1 MTSLLRLALFLLLVL
16 GIFIAA
22 LKIVS
27 VKYYDGEFMGA
38 VDDMVDG
45 DKTNNKFNFSKLFV
59 IPLILLIIFAGF
71 NSFYTVSETQQAV
84 VTMFDA
90 VQTTKGAG
98 VHFKIPFIQEIEKV
112 DISTHG
118 SSIGYYTETKN
129 QTYGADENPQ
139 MITSDFNLID
149 VDFYM
154 EYRVND
160 PVSYLYNSGNPER
173 ILNDICMASIR
184 AIISDYP
191 VDEVMTTAKGQIQQ
205 RIKESVSAELE
216 KRNIGLQL
224 VNILIQDVEPP
235 TDDVMSAFKAVETAK
250 QNADTV
256 INGAKKYRN
265 EQLPSA
271 EAEADRILQQAEAAK
286 QSRIAEAEGQVAR
299 FNKMYEE
306 YIKYPTITKQ
316 RIFYEAMEDILPELD
331 VIVTDGNT
339 QSYLP
344 ITQLQKTFNETAG
357 GNQ

>member
-205 RIKESVSAELE
+205 RSKC
-216 KRNIGLQL
+216 
-224 VNILIQDVEPP
+224 
-235 TDDVMSAFKAVETAK
+235 
-250 QNADTV
+250 QN
-256 INGAKKYRN
+256 
-265 EQLPSA
+265 
-271 EAEADRILQQAEAAK
+271 
-286 QSRIAEAEGQVAR
+286 
-299 FNKMYEE
+299 
-306 YIKYPTITKQ
+306 
-316 RIFYEAMEDILPELD
+316 
-331 VIVTDGNT
+331 
-339 QSYLP
+339 
-344 ITQLQKTFNETAG
+344 
-357 GNQ
+357 